1 MFLSEFLLWPT
12 LLPTLA
18 LDLPPDIAS
27 GLAYKWEF
35 GNREWDPSPWMG
47 LDLRGLRARAQIGGS
62 CMCTMGTMGIV

>member
-1 MFLSEFLLWPT
+1 VQQQCKLT
-12 LLPTLA
+12 INA
-18 LDLPPDIAS
+18 GYLDLPPDIAW

-62 CMCTMGTMGIV
+62 CMCTMGTMGIVSP